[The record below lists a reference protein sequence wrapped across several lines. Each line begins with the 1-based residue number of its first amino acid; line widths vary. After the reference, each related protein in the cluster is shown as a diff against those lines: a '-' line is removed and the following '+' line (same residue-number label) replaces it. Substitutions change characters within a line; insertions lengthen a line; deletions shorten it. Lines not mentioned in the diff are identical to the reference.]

1 MTALNILALDFK
13 ALKDYGSIIIKIID
27 GSITKEVITS
37 FSEDLNSYKLS
48 SKNNI
53 HLAIMIGDDVSEDS
67 YVLAMKLERK
77 GFGYFVL
84 VEKPSPL
91 ST

>member
-1 MTALNILALDFK
+1 
-13 ALKDYGSIIIKIID
+13 
-27 GSITKEVITS
+27 
-37 FSEDLNSYKLS
+37 
-48 SKNNI
+48 
-53 HLAIMIGDDVSEDS
+53 MIGDDVSEDS